1 MILASAFVIM
11 FNNAITSP
19 KPAISS
25 SSSIVSSDDGD
36 VIIAIE
42 IIITHNYFFVH
53 LRYIMLHLYSGEVY
67 LG

>member
-42 IIITHNYFFVH
+42 IIITHNCFFVH
-53 LRYIMLHLYSGEVY
+53 LRYIMLHL
-67 LG
+67 